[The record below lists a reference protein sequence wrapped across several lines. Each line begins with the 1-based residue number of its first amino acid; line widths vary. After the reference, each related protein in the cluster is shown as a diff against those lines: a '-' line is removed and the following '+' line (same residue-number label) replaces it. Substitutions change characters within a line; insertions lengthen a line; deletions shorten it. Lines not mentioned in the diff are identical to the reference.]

1 MTTCC
6 AKISADV
13 SQKLC
18 LLRSLNYHPN
28 HHNNKY
34 SSSAC
39 LHVFKGIISSGRLPL
54 VIVDS
59 AGAAWQDYQCNKSIA
74 LLKAVK
80 LAFCLQPAH
89 HWNPVK
95 GDCDLLTSQSPEF
108 WSSTL
113 AHTLQKK
120 KKN

>member
-1 MTTCC
+1 M
-6 AKISADV
+6 
-13 SQKLC
+13 
-18 LLRSLNYHPN
+18 
-28 HHNNKY
+28 
-34 SSSAC
+34 
-39 LHVFKGIISSGRLPL
+39 
-54 VIVDS
+54 DS

-113 AHTLQKK
+113 AHTLQKNKQK
-120 KKN
+120 KTELRQEKEIMYWSRTCEKFIDRSETQVLNFNVMFVTCGLYAHEDVFKNACA